1 MRNFVPRERAGDAPP
16 EPDRQLNVLI
26 AEDDPLVAE
35 YLVMAVEDLGCRAEA
50 VTNGQMALDR
60 LLAKPFDVLVTDWMM
75 PEMDG
80 VELVR
85 RVRAGSASRPG
96 YVYAI
101 LLTAK
106 SQKDDL
112 VEGMEAGADDFLTK
126 PFDRDELRVR
136 LRAGERI
143 MLLEQQLREAKAAL
157 AEAAKPGGRSGAT

>member
-1 MRNFVPRERAGDAPP
+1 MK
-16 EPDRQLNVLI
+16 VLI
-26 AEDDPLVAE
+26 ADDEAVSRRLLQNYLQKWGHEVTVAQN
-35 YLVMAVEDLGCRAEA
+35 GAEA
-50 VTNGQMALDR
+50 WR
-60 LLAKPFDVLVTDWMM
+60 LFEAGGFAVVITDWEM

-85 RVRAGSASRPG
+85 RIRAASASEPG

-106 SQKDDL
+106 SQKEDL

-143 MLLEQQLREAKAAL
+143 MALEQQLREAKAAL
-157 AEAAKPGGRSGAT
+157 AEARKWGGAT

>member
-1 MRNFVPRERAGDAPP
+1 MK
-16 EPDRQLNVLI
+16 VLI
-26 AEDDPLVAE
+26 ADDEAISRRLLQNYLQKWGHDVTVAQ
-35 YLVMAVEDLGCRAEA
+35 DGAEA
-50 VTNGQMALDR
+50 WR
-60 LLAKPFDVLVTDWMM
+60 LFEAGGYQVVITDWEM
-75 PEMDG
+75 PGMDG

-85 RVRAGSASRPG
+85 RIRAASASEPS

-106 SQKDDL
+106 SQKEDL

-157 AEAAKPGGRSGAT
+157 AEARKSGGRGGAT